1 MEKKKQEYIINSS
14 FYGKKFRGFKLYYS
28 GFKEQPK
35 LLQKDGRGF
44 SGGKHILEVLTHKL
58 KKFELTLTSEKKSQ
72 IKKVGKKYFVY
83 LAISDIRILNSSK
96 IQKTREIGLKLTN
109 NHFSQI
115 FPKFFNEK
123 EKFFS
128 YERGMFAELLTR
140 DFNPAIL
147 SRDDLNSLTAFLPK
161 IYAQKKGKNLDVAS
175 VYKNKQSIQLLYLEK
190 LVSEYEDRTKK
201 KLSESNWQEY
211 FRKYILL
218 FQDGYIKKLE
228 KINIGIEIKFPDFCV
243 ITADDY
249 LDVIEIKVPSTRL
262 LLQDKSH
269 KNYYWSSELTK
280 AISQTEKYIDT
291 ITKHAAQIRTN
302 LADKHGINLRII
314 KPRGIVIAGS
324 FSEFDKNKEKA
335 DDFRLLNEGLKNI
348 TVIPYDE
355 LARRVRNTIFII
367 NDLSDKKGGKKKS
380 IKSKR

>member
-28 GFKEQPK
+28 GFEEQPK
-35 LLQKDGRGF
+35 ILQKDGRGF

-58 KKFELTLTSEKKSQ
+58 KKFELTLTAEKKSQ

-83 LAISDIRILNSSK
+83 LAVSDVRILNSSK
-96 IQKTREIGLKLTN
+96 IQKTREIGLKMTN

-128 YERGMFAELLTR
+128 YERGMFAELLTK

-161 IYAQKKGKNLDVAS
+161 IYARAKGKSLDVTS

-190 LVSEYEDRTKK
+190 LISDFDDRTKK
-201 KLSESNWQEY
+201 KYGESNWQDY

-218 FQDGYIKKLE
+218 FQDGYIQRLE
-228 KINIGIEIKFPDFCV
+228 KINIGVDIRFPDFCV
-243 ITADDY
+243 ITTDDY
-249 LDVIEIKVPSTRL
+249 LDVIEIKIPSTRL

-269 KNYYWSSELTK
+269 KNYYWSTEISK
-280 AISQTEKYIDT
+280 AISQTEKYLDS
-291 ITKHAAQIRTN
+291 ITKNADQIRRV
-302 LADKHGINLRII
+302 LADKLGINLRII
-314 KPRGIVIAGS
+314 KPRGIIIAGTTA
-324 FSEFDKNKEKA
+324 EFEKNKEKA

-355 LARRVRNTIFII
+355 MSRRVRNTIHVIR
-367 NDLSDKKGGKKKS
+367 DLKNNKKK
-380 IKSKR
+380 K

>member
-28 GFKEQPK
+28 GFEEQPK
-35 LLQKDGRGF
+35 ILQKDGRGF

-58 KKFELTLTSEKKSQ
+58 KKFELTLTSEKKSR

-83 LAISDIRILNSSK
+83 LAVSDIRILNSSK
-96 IQKTREIGLKLTN
+96 IQKTREIGLKMTN

-115 FPKFFNEK
+115 FPKFFNER

-128 YERGMFAELLTR
+128 YERGMFAELLTK

-161 IYAQKKGKNLDVAS
+161 IYARAKGKSLDVTS
-175 VYKNKQSIQLLYLEK
+175 VYKSKQSIQLLYLEK
-190 LVSEYEDRTKK
+190 LISDFDNRTKK
-201 KLSESNWQEY
+201 KYGESNWQDY

-218 FQDGYIKKLE
+218 FQDGYIQRLE
-228 KINIGIEIKFPDFCV
+228 KINIGVDIRFPDFCV
-243 ITADDY
+243 ITTDDY
-249 LDVIEIKVPSTRL
+249 LDVIEIKIPSTRL

-269 KNYYWSSELTK
+269 KNYYWSTEISK
-280 AISQTEKYIDT
+280 AISQTEKYLDS
-291 ITKHAAQIRTN
+291 ITKNADQIRRV
-302 LADKHGINLRII
+302 LADKLGINLRII
-314 KPRGIVIAGS
+314 KPRGIIIAGTT
-324 FSEFDKNKEKA
+324 SEFEKNKEKA

-355 LARRVRNTIFII
+355 MSRRVRNTIHVIR
-367 NDLSDKKGGKKKS
+367 DLKNAKKK
-380 IKSKR
+380 K

>member
-28 GFKEQPK
+28 GFEEQPK
-35 LLQKDGRGF
+35 ILQKDGRGF

-58 KKFELTLTSEKKSQ
+58 KKFELTLTSEKKSR

-83 LAISDIRILNSSK
+83 LAVSDIRILNSSK
-96 IQKTREIGLKLTN
+96 IQKTREIGLKMTN

-115 FPKFFNEK
+115 FPKFFNER

-128 YERGMFAELLTR
+128 YERGMFAELLTK

-161 IYAQKKGKNLDVAS
+161 IYARAKGKSLDVTS

-190 LVSEYEDRTKK
+190 LISDFDNRTKK
-201 KLSESNWQEY
+201 KYGESNWQDY

-218 FQDGYIKKLE
+218 FQDGYIQRLE
-228 KINIGIEIKFPDFCV
+228 KINIGVDIRFPDFCV
-243 ITADDY
+243 ITTDDY
-249 LDVIEIKVPSTRL
+249 LDVIEIKIPSTRL

-269 KNYYWSSELTK
+269 KNYYWSTEISK
-280 AISQTEKYIDT
+280 AISQTEKYLDS
-291 ITKHAAQIRTN
+291 ITKNADQIRRV
-302 LADKHGINLRII
+302 LADKLGINLRII
-314 KPRGIVIAGS
+314 KPRGIIIAGTT
-324 FSEFDKNKEKA
+324 SEFEKNKEKA

-355 LARRVRNTIFII
+355 MSRRVRNTIHVIR
-367 NDLSDKKGGKKKS
+367 DLKNAKKK
-380 IKSKR
+380 K

>member
-28 GFKEQPK
+28 GFEEQPK

-58 KKFELTLTSEKKSQ
+58 KKFELTLTSEKKSR

-83 LAISDIRILNSSK
+83 LAVSDIRILNSSK
-96 IQKTREIGLKLTN
+96 IQKTREIGLKMTN

-115 FPKFFNEK
+115 FPKFFNER

-128 YERGMFAELLTR
+128 YERGMFAELLTK

-161 IYAQKKGKNLDVAS
+161 IYARAKGKSLDVTS

-190 LVSEYEDRTKK
+190 LISDFDDRTKK
-201 KLSESNWQEY
+201 KYGESNWQDY

-218 FQDGYIKKLE
+218 FQDGYIQRLE
-228 KINIGIEIKFPDFCV
+228 KINIGVDIRFPDFCV
-243 ITADDY
+243 ITTDDY
-249 LDVIEIKVPSTRL
+249 LDVIEIKIPSTRL

-269 KNYYWSSELTK
+269 KNYYWSGEISK
-280 AISQTEKYIDT
+280 AISQTEKYLDS
-291 ITKHAAQIRTN
+291 ITKNADQIRRV
-302 LADKHGINLRII
+302 LADKLGINLRII
-314 KPRGIVIAGS
+314 KPRGIIIAGTT
-324 FSEFDKNKEKA
+324 SEFEKNKEKA

-348 TVIPYDE
+348 TVVPYDE
-355 LARRVRNTIFII
+355 LSRRVRNTIHVIR
-367 NDLSDKKGGKKKS
+367 DLKNIKKK
-380 IKSKR
+380 K